1 MARYDFLAPSPDS
14 LPQKY
19 RQQDEAEDGQL
30 LMKDDNDDGNA
41 CECWRCMEVMDVS
54 LLREAKKRLMETTT
68 VATQHADGNNACECW
83 W

>member
-30 LMKDDNDDGNA
+30 LMKDDNDNDDGNDG
-41 CECWRCMEVMDVS
+41 RGHP
-54 LLREAKKRLMETTT
+54 LPETEPLWHM
-68 VATQHADGNNACECW
+68 AQSKQHR
-83 W
+83 